1 MDSELSARI
10 AQGAVY
16 LVALVLS
23 VCVHEFGHAFVADR
37 LGDRLPR
44 AQGRVTLNPLAH
56 IDPIGTLLLPV
67 MAMIVSISSPG
78 VGQRMI
84 AWGKPVRISLAAR
97 DIRRGVS
104 LKTAH
109 ALIAFAG
116 PAMNILFALV
126 MSAVYAAMVHYE
138 SAERMALQNG
148 VADLIFMNLGLCI
161 FNLLPIPPLDGAALL
176 ERLAPR
182 RAEPLVQKLNQ
193 YGFFIFFALIMV
205 PFRGGTLLSWIL
217 SPAYGVAEA
226 WIELVHR
233 WAAV

>member
-1 MDSELSARI
+1 MDSELSAQI
-10 AQGAVY
+10 AHGAVY

-67 MAMIVSISSPG
+67 MAMIVSISSPA

-84 AWGKPVRISLAAR
+84 GWGKPVRISLAAR
-97 DIRRGVS
+97 DIRRGIS

-109 ALIAFAG
+109 ALIALAG

-126 MSAVYAAMVHYE
+126 MSAIYAGMVHYQ
-138 SAERMALQNG
+138 SGAALTGG
-148 VADLIFMNLGLCI
+148 VASIVLMNLGLCI
-161 FNLLPIPPLDGAALL
+161 FNLLPVPPLDGAAIL

-182 RAEPLVQKLNQ
+182 QAEPLIQKLNQ

-217 SPAYGVAEA
+217 SPAYGVAVA
-226 WIELVHR
+226 WLELVHG
-233 WAAV
+233 WAAA